1 VKSEV
6 LPEYTKKLL
15 AKFRTEDLP
24 PGSYLGGGTAIAL
37 WIGHRQ
43 SVDLDWFAPQE
54 FDEKMWQMRW
64 ETKLGFVLQGR
75 DWQTLVGEIDSVKT
89 ALYFYKYPMIEAT
102 TVYNG
107 IEIAGLKDLTAMKL
121 DAIVSRGTKRDFI
134 DLYFL
139 TKKFGRDEIFE
150 YYGQKYGHLEDRQLM
165 IRKAL
170 VYFTEAEED
179 EMPRLLVP
187 IDWKEVKAYFLK
199 TFI

>member
-1 VKSEV
+1 
-6 LPEYTKKLL
+6 
-15 AKFRTEDLP
+15 
-24 PGSYLGGGTAIAL
+24 
-37 WIGHRQ
+37 
-43 SVDLDWFAPQE
+43 
-54 FDEKMWQMRW
+54 
-64 ETKLGFVLQGR
+64 
-75 DWQTLVGEIDSVKT
+75 
-89 ALYFYKYPMIEAT
+89 MIEAT

-150 YYGQKYGHLEDRQLM
+150 YYGQKYAHLEDRELM

-170 VYFTEAEED
+170 VYFTEADED
-179 EMPRLLVP
+179 EMPRMLVP
-187 IDWKEVKAYFLK
+187 IDWKEIKAYFLK